1 MKSKFLP
8 FLLSL
13 AVLPVLIFRDYTPS
27 NELRYLSI
35 VDEALRNGDIFTF
48 TNHGVQYAD
57 KPPLYF
63 WILMLGK
70 WLLGSHAMWFASLFS
85 FIPALVIMLVM
96 DRWVER
102 ETSAANRLSAQLM
115 LMSCGLF
122 LGLAVVLRM
131 DMLMCM
137 FIVLA
142 LRTFYRMLKGQGSKN
157 RNAFLF
163 PFYIFMAVF
172 SKGPVGILVPLL
184 STFVFLLI
192 TGRVKTFGRYW
203 GWKTFAVLLLGCF
216 IWFGGVC
223 WEEGGLNYLHD
234 LLFRQ
239 TVGRAVNAFDHSAPF
254 YYYFISVWYSLA
266 PWALLLIGVIVAGA
280 CRRLIRS
287 DLERFFMVIILSTLL
302 MLSCFSGKL
311 AVYLAPTFPFFVYL
325 AVLLLSHFRWN
336 QWLALTLVLPAVV
349 FVAGLPA
356 LIVLGRMPG
365 TEFLGQ
371 KLFYVAGG
379 VLTVSGCAALYFL
392 YRKKSLNKTINT
404 LAFGLFCAIFVGG
417 WDVPAINSELGYSEL
432 CRKAVELSKEKGTSG
447 YCVLNVR
454 RPENMDVYLH
464 EGVKEV
470 TEEEVLDN
478 KYQNTILMI
487 SNKKIRSNK
496 ELQKFVDG
504 KEHYVIGRF
513 SVMVL

>member
-8 FLLSL
+8 FLLLL

-48 TNHGVQYAD
+48 TNHGIQYAD

-70 WLLGSHAMWFASLFS
+70 WLLGNHAMWFASLFS

-102 ETSAANRLSAQLM
+102 EVSVANRLSAQLM

-142 LRTFYRMLKGQGSKN
+142 LRTFYQMLKGQGSKN
-157 RNAFLF
+157 WNLFLF

-172 SKGPVGILVPLL
+172 SKGPVGILVPLV
-184 STFVFLLI
+184 STFIFLLI

-223 WEEGGLNYLHD
+223 WEEGGLTYLHD

-266 PWALLLIGVIVAGA
+266 PWALFLVGIIIAGA

-287 DLERFFMVIILSTLL
+287 DMERFFMVIILTTLL

-336 QWLALTLVLPAVV
+336 QWLALTLLLPAVV

-379 VLTVSGCAALYFL
+379 ILTVSGGTALYFL
-392 YRKKSLNKTINT
+392 YRKKSLNKTINV
-404 LAFGLFCAIFVGG
+404 LALGLFCAVFVGG
-417 WDVPAINSELGYSEL
+417 WDVPAINGELGYSGL
-432 CRKAVELSKEKGTSG
+432 CRKAVELSKEKNVSG

-454 RPENMDVYLH
+454 RSENMDVYLH
-464 EGVKEV
+464 ERVKEV

-478 KYQNTILMI
+478 KYQNTILII

-496 ELQKFVDG
+496 KLEEFVNG

>member
-1 MKSKFLP
+1 MKSRFLP
-8 FLLSL
+8 FLLLL

-35 VDEALRNGDIFTF
+35 VDEALRDGSIFTF
-48 TNHGVQYAD
+48 TNHGMQYAD

-85 FIPALVIMLVM
+85 FVPALVVMLVM

-102 ETSAANRLSAQLM
+102 EVSAANRYSAQLM

-142 LRTFYRMLKGQGSKN
+142 LRTFYRMFKGQGSEK
-157 RNAFLF
+157 RNTFLF
-163 PFYIFMAVF
+163 PFYVFMAVF
-172 SKGPVGILVPLL
+172 SKGPVGILIPLL

-192 TGRVKTFGRYW
+192 SGRVKTFGHYW
-203 GWKTFAVLLLGCF
+203 GWKTFAVLLSGCF

-223 WEEGGLNYLHD
+223 WEEGGLNYLTD
-234 LLFRQ
+234 LLFHQ
-239 TVGRAVNAFDHSAPF
+239 TVGRAVNAFDHSEPF
-254 YYYFISVWYSLA
+254 YYYLISVWYSLA
-266 PWALLLIGVIVAGA
+266 PWTLFLLGVIVAGV

-287 DLERFFMVIILSTLL
+287 DLERFFMTIILSTWL
-302 MLSCFSGKL
+302 MLSCVSGKL
-311 AVYLAPTFPFFVYL
+311 AVYLLPAFPFFVYL
-325 AVLLLSHFRWN
+325 AVLLLSRFRWN
-336 QWLALTLVLPAVV
+336 QGLALTLALPAVL
-349 FVAGLPA
+349 FSGALPA
-356 LIVLGRMPG
+356 LIVLGQMPD
-365 TEFLGQ
+365 TEFLAQ
-371 KLFYVAGG
+371 KFFYVAGG
-379 VLTVSGCAALYFL
+379 VLTLSGGAALYFL
-392 YRKKSLNKTINT
+392 YQKKSFNKTINT
-404 LAFGLFCAIFVGG
+404 LVFGLFCAIFVGG

-432 CRKAVELSKEKGTSG
+432 CRKAVELSREKGTSG

-464 EGVKEV
+464 EGVKKV
-470 TEEEVLDN
+470 TEEDILDN
-478 KYQNTILMI
+478 KYQNTILMV
-487 SNKKIRSNK
+487 SNKKIRSNQ